1 MRATGSLAAALR
13 NLLPVTIHA
22 AEQYTQESFLTEP
35 EVGI

>member
-22 AEQYTQESFLTEP
+22 AKDAQESFLAEP